1 MVVGGL
7 DVAAVGV
14 VWQEIR
20 RGERGRG
27 RVIQMA
33 PGHLKGCAGR
43 DVWLRSEF
51 RLVGQQRRPRN
62 RNRREQ
68 VPARSRVEGA

>member
-14 VWQEIR
+14 VWREIR
-20 RGERGRG
+20 RAEMGRG
-27 RVIQMA
+27 HVVQMA
-33 PGHLKGCAGR
+33 SGHLKGFAGR
-43 DVWLRSEF
+43 DVWPRSEC
-51 RLVGQQRRPRN
+51 RLVVQQRRLRN